1 MELKELIDLL
11 KSLLQVTVTVQPSE
25 VVKYNEA
32 CELLGVS
39 HAYLKRHTEIP
50 RYQPSHNLVYFR
62 RSDLE
67 SFVFTQRMIS
77 KDDFLRKMEDLVI
90 NRQLPTD
97 EVDPDAVGEAIDAAK
112 LGDGAEAVG
121 EPYLN
126 E

>member
-1 MELKELIDLL
+1 MELNELTDLL
-11 KSLLQVTVTVQPSE
+11 KSLLQVTVILQPSE
-25 VVKYNEA
+25 LMTYDEA
-32 CELLGVS
+32 CKLLSVS
-39 HAYLKRHTEIP
+39 RDYLKRHTEIP

-77 KDDFLRKMEDLVI
+77 KDDFLQKMEDLVI

-97 EVDPDAVGEAIDAAK
+97 GVDPDAVGEAIDAAK
-112 LGDGAEAVG
+112 LGDGAEACG

-126 E
+126 K